1 MRELGW
7 QNFREL
13 AQLFQRLENLL
24 EQAFLAPSSA
34 LSPPQPLV
42 DVYETP
48 EAVVVEAELP
58 GTRADKVTVQ
68 LDGQRLLLA
77 GFLGEQNE
85 PEETRF
91 LRMERPRGRFQR
103 VLPLPVPVAPPFE
116 AQLASGV
123 LVVRLP
129 KAVPAARTVPVT
141 REGA

>member
-13 AQLFQRLENLL
+13 AQLFQRLESLL
-24 EQAFLAPSSA
+24 EQAFLAPSSF
-34 LSPPQPLV
+34 SPPQPLV

-58 GTRADKVTVQ
+58 GTRADQVTVQ

-103 VLPLPVPVAPPFE
+103 VLSLPVPVAPPFE
-116 AQLASGV
+116 AKLASGV

-129 KAVPAARTVPVT
+129 KAVPSARSVPVT